1 MWNARLDEPQA
12 EIKIAGRHITNL
24 RYADE
29 NESESE
35 VAQSCL
41 TLCDTMDCSLP
52 GSSVRGIFQARI
64 LECVAISASGNLP
77 TGIEPASPVSP
88 ALQVDSLSTEPSREC
103 VAKVHCPYSFCQ
115 LQSVSSVAVM
125 SDSFR
130 PHGL

>member
-41 TLCDTMDCSLP
+41 TLCDPWTVAWRVPLSMRFARQEYWRGLP
-52 GSSVRGIFQARI
+52 FTSPGDHPKPGI
-64 LECVAISASGNLP
+64 ESASP
-77 TGIEPASPVSP
+77 TLHSH
-88 ALQVDSLSTEPSREC
+88 SLSSEP
-103 VAKVHCPYSFCQ
+103 
-115 LQSVSSVAVM
+115 
-125 SDSFR
+125 
-130 PHGL
+130 